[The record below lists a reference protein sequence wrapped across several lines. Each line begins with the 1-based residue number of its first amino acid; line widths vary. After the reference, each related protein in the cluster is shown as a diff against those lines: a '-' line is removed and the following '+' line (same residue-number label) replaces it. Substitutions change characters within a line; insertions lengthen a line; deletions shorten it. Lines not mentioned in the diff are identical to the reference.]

1 VTAQKTWTP
10 AKLQIIAPNNGG
22 AEKVLWDFDFPYN
35 PKDFSIT
42 RAAKWSEKSN
52 KKGTLP
58 AEYNGPVAATVTVE
72 VFFDETSQRKDEKD
86 PLWGDISRHIKK
98 LLGYVNPEADSK
110 SKDKPSAPHCKFIWG
125 KAIEF
130 KGYIQQVAVKY
141 TLFRAD
147 GTPVRGSA
155 TLTLKEFGAP
165 EKGTN
170 PTSGGVPGSMAHKV
184 IAGDTLPSI
193 AYGAYGSAAGWRLI
207 ADANP
212 VIVDPMRLA
221 PGMTLVVPPA

>member
-1 VTAQKTWTP
+1 MPAAQKTWTP
-10 AKLQIIAPNNGG
+10 AKLQIIAPSNGG
-22 AEKVLWDFDFPYN
+22 AETVLWDFDFPYN
-35 PKDFSIT
+35 PKDFAIT
-42 RAAKWSEKSN
+42 RAAKWNEKSN

-72 VFFDETSQRKDEKD
+72 VFLDETTEAN
-86 PLWGDISRHIKK
+86 GDISVHIKK

-141 TLFRAD
+141 TLFRSD

-170 PTSGGVPGSMAHKV
+170 PTSGGAPGSMAHKV
-184 IAGDTLPSI
+184 VAGDTLASI
-193 AYGAYGSAAGWRLI
+193 AYGAYGSAAGWRTI

-212 VIVDPMRLA
+212 SIGDPLRLS
-221 PGMTLVVPPA
+221 PGMTLVVPPG